1 MENSNPLINLS
12 DIKDDYSQR
21 PFRLSQHEIDNPQLV
36 IADFWKRYSLSSFRK
51 LLWNG
56 FIKNLLIGH
65 IDPIE
70 TTELYID
77 MERMIE
83 VTFLLRNQASDNTHT
98 DK

>member
-1 MENSNPLINLS
+1 MKNSNPPIDLS

-36 IADFWKRYSLSSFRK
+36 IADFWGRYSLSNFRK

-56 FIKNLLIGH
+56 FIKNLIMGQ
-65 IDPIE
+65 IDPLE

-77 MERMIE
+77 IERMIE
-83 VTFLLRNQASDNTHT
+83 VTFLLRSQTPDHPQE
-98 DK
+98 DI